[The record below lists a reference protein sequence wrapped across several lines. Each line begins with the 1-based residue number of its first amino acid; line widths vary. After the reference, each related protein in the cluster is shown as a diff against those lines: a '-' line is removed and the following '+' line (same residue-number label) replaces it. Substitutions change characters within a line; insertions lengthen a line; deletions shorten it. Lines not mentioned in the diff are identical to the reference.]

1 MIKTFCYF
9 LLFVYLLCLSCE
21 RGDVYDSNAVVV
33 KPDSVCIDPT
43 QVFQSYNAIPLETG
57 NDFLISKIRKMLI
70 YDSCFFILS
79 TNGDVVYQ
87 FGFDG
92 KHKRNISNYGRGEL
106 EHLYIEDISIANDTL
121 YILTRLQN
129 KIVEYNLNSNC
140 FCGEINIGD
149 YYSYLSV
156 INSNNI
162 FLWSDNSSSLFKNL
176 IVYSATE
183 GIKKTFCDF
192 NEKNHFWGSNYF
204 TPFHRQANGELF
216 LTQLY
221 DHSIYRCGYDSDSL
235 EIYMNVVF
243 EADEQLPDNIL
254 NASFEDMSKK
264 LQFAPVVHY
273 ISDFFGISDNKYLIC
288 YLYKFQ
294 YRMSFIDNG
303 TARNY
308 LLNGSEEFPYATT
321 SNILGIHNDELI
333 TYQTASAIL
342 SYYNIEHNVS
352 ENNFLFGISEDAN
365 PVVFLHKFRQI

>member
-1 MIKTFCYF
+1 MIRQFCCF
-9 LLFVYLLCLSCE
+9 LILVALFFSSCGRRDE
-21 RGDVYDSNAVVV
+21 FVLNTIIVE
-33 KPDSVCIDPT
+33 PDSVSIDPC
-43 QVFQSYNAIPLETG
+43 QLFQSYRAIPLETE

-70 YDSCFFILS
+70 HDSCFFILS
-79 TNGDVVYQ
+79 TSGDVVYQ

-156 INSNNI
+156 VNSNNI

-176 IVYSATE
+176 ILYSAEE

-204 TPFHRQANGELF
+204 IPFHKQSNGELF

-221 DHSIYRCGYDSDSL
+221 DHSIYRCGYESDSL
-235 EIYMNVVF
+235 EIYMNVMF
-243 EADEQLPDNIL
+243 KADEQLPDNIL

-273 ISDFFGISDNKYLIC
+273 ISDFFRMSDNWNLIC

-294 YRMSFIDNG
+294 YRVSSIYEG
-303 TARNY
+303 IVKNY
-308 LLNGSEEFPYATT
+308 LLNGSEAFPYATT
-321 SNILGIHNDELI
+321 SNVLGIHNDELI

-352 ENNFLFGISEDAN
+352 ENNSLFGISEDAN
-365 PVVFLHKFRQI
+365 PVIFFHKFK